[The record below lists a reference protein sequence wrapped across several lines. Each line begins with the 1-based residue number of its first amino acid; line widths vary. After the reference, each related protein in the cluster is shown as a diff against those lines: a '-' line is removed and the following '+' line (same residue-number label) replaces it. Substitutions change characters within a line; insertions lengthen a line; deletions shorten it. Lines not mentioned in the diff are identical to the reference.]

1 MNDAFFSTVWKPILK
16 QEKVVFSLTLHISLF
31 IWRKML
37 EKLVS
42 RIFITKYLAHPC
54 TTKRFIIVLATL
66 VINGNFIALHG
77 DFQIIPSFYITIML
91 FSHCV
96 SASVFN
102 LISRSATSFYNPIN
116 NRQQRVF
123 CFQCFWLRRLQRL
136 RENVNISTVKMYYM
150 QNKLCNEPL

>member
-102 LISRSATSFYNPIN
+102 LISRSATVFITQSIIVNNVSF
-116 NRQQRVF
+116 VF
-123 CFQCFWLRRLQRL
+123 
-136 RENVNISTVKMYYM
+136 NVFNCTDFKDWEKM
-150 QNKLCNEPL
+150 